1 MAAPDRRYAHPV
13 GRLTTGNE
21 TEPGGS
27 TSGLFAYNTQ
37 MGKTRKQETRRRF
50 RDAVFE
56 RDGYRCVVCG
66 FQSSAE
72 EVEHDLD
79 AHHITPR
86 EEFDNG
92 GYVKENGVSLCDPTK
107 RGGPLA
113 RGCHYKAEL
122 HLQTLAVQGNYQ
134 AELWKPHEFWYGF
147 TPKVLYEKIGSSI
160 ERAVEADGY
169 LK

>member
-1 MAAPDRRYAHPV
+1 
-13 GRLTTGNE
+13 
-21 TEPGGS
+21 
-27 TSGLFAYNTQ
+27 

-50 RDAVFE
+50 REVVFE
-56 RDGYRCVVCG
+56 RDGYRCVGCG
-66 FQSSAE
+66 FQSSPE

-113 RGCHYKAEL
+113 TGCHYKAEAI
-122 HLQTLAVQGNYQ
+122 LQTMSIRGEYD
-134 AELWKPHEFWYGF
+134 EPDRHPHEFWYEF
-147 TPKVLYEKIGSSI
+147 TPKALYEKIGSSI